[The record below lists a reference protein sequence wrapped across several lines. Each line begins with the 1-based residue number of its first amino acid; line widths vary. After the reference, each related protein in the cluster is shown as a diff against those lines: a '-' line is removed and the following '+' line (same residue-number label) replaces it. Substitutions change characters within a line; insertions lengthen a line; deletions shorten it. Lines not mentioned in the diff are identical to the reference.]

1 MSSRRAGDRSYLR
14 GGASSLAEADES
26 RWARYGRLALTA
38 GRSAIQDAYPSE
50 LARTVQGA
58 QQPVSTGRRIA
69 VVSAGGGTGASTAAS
84 LMALG
89 LAEVRRDAVGLVDV
103 ESLRSGLA
111 PSLLETAHGGPRA
124 SLGALSVAAP
134 SGRSEFLAALSGK
147 EGRPV
152 VVGASQHEKPLDE
165 RGTATLV
172 AEFSRHCAVTLVE
185 CPAGIDDERTRAVLR
200 RAHSAVLV
208 ADLTESGFRDAQALL
223 DAMREQGFDLPVLL
237 LGNERSSGRPAV
249 LRRARRTARETGV
262 AFETLSHQRR
272 FRSAKPLSL
281 DALPEK
287 VRLEAFRIAST
298 ALTLAR
304 TGAASS

>member
-1 MSSRRAGDRSYLR
+1 MASRRAGDRSFLQ
-14 GGASSLAEADES
+14 ASATSLAEADEP

-38 GRSAIQDAYPSE
+38 GRAAIHDAYPSE

-69 VVSAGGGTGASTAAS
+69 VISAGGGAGASTAAS
-84 LMALG
+84 LVALA
-89 LAEVRRDAVGLVDV
+89 LAEVRRDAVGLVDLA
-103 ESLRSGLA
+103 SLRSGLA
-111 PSLLETAHGGPRA
+111 PSLLHTAHGGPRA
-124 SLGALSVAAP
+124 SLGSLSVAAP
-134 SGRSEFLAALSGK
+134 HGRSEFLAALSAE

-165 RGTATLV
+165 RGATALV

-185 CPAGIDDERTRAVLR
+185 CPPGIDDERTRAVLR
-200 RAHSAVLV
+200 RAHTAVLV
-208 ADLTESGFRDAQALL
+208 ADMSESGFQDAQALL
-223 DAMREQGFDLPVLL
+223 DAMREDGFDLPVLL
-237 LGNERSSGRPAV
+237 LGNERSAGRSSV

-262 AFETLSHQRR
+262 AFQGLRHQRR
-272 FRSAKPLSL
+272 FRSGQPLSL
-281 DALPEK
+281 DALPEP
-287 VRLEAFRIAST
+287 VRLEVFRIAST